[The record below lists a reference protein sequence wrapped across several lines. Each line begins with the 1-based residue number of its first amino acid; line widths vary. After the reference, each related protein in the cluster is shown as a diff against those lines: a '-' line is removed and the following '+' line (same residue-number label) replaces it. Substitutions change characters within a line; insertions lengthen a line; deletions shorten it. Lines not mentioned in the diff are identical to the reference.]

1 MTGIKNELDYEK
13 VVRRI
18 NEMRLEVNAEVP
30 TNDFY
35 FEELDELENW
45 VNDYENSQLEG
56 KMSLN

>member
-18 NEMRLEVNAEVP
+18 TELRSEVSTEVP

-35 FEELDELENW
+35 FEELDELVNW
-45 VNDYENSQLEG
+45 VSDYEKSQFKG